1 MVQPRQ
7 IAMYLSRELT
17 RVSLQKIG
25 ADFGRDHSTVIHAYE
40 KISQEAKDDPETI
53 RVINEIKHSLGY

>member
-40 KISQEAKDDPETI
+40 KLAKKLKMI
-53 RVINEIKHSLGY
+53 QKRFA